1 MMQHK
6 FDRVYHPYDKWE
18 EVQHNMWGTVDDR
31 AKYLSMAITFTGNH
45 YLYGHF
51 MKRVIE
57 EWPISCENAF
67 TDAALNKK
75 AWLGHAACALAFGC
89 PEDIV
94 RQAWSKLSYEQQL
107 LANEQ
112 AERYIRIWA
121 DNYAESKGLRNDLEA
136 ALL

>member
-6 FDRVYHPYDKWE
+6 FVRVYHPYDKWE

-67 TDAALNKK
+67 TDTALNKK

-94 RQAWSKLSYEQQL
+94 RQAWSMLNYEQQL

-121 DNYAESKGLRNDLEA
+121 DRYAKSKGLRNDMETT
-136 ALL
+136 LL